1 MKTKSKTQISENL
14 VKATS
19 KKINIP
25 NRFAEAK
32 LERKYQQVLVE
43 IQALHNDLKRIP
55 TVANVSCGYQKS
67 NANRSKF

>member
-25 NRFAEAK
+25 NRFAETE
-32 LERKYQQVLVE
+32 L
-43 IQALHNDLKRIP
+43 
-55 TVANVSCGYQKS
+55 
-67 NANRSKF
+67 